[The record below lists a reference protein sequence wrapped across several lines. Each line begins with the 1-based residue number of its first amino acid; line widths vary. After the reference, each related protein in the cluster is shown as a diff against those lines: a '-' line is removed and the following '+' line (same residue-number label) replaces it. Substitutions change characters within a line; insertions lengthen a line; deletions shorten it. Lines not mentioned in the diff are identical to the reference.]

1 MEFNATES
9 LAQKE
14 EEGLIDIEEAPIKTY
29 YSDEEIWHVI
39 TTETNQGPIPWPVV
53 MQCLYEWIVIDKM
66 EKDKR
71 PEFVYDCC

>member
-1 MEFNATES
+1 MARKQECIKIAEP

-39 TTETNQGPIPWPVV
+39 TTETNQGLVP
-53 MQCLYEWIVIDKM
+53 
-66 EKDKR
+66 
-71 PEFVYDCC
+71 